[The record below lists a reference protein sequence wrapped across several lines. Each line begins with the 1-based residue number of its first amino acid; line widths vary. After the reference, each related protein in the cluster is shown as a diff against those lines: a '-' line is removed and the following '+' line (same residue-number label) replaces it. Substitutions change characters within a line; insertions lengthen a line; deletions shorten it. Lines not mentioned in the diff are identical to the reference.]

1 MSDPSPFWLPRM
13 HIKRTLL
20 THLCSSFR
28 ENRSTGSW
36 KKAVVARES
45 LYHYY
50 LTMTVYGV
58 WVINKAGGLIF
69 QRNYGGKP
77 FPSPHLAR
85 PTIDSRLPPPL
96 PVPSTPP
103 SWLPH
108 RLQKAG
114 IAQLSSNEYL
124 VMAGTL
130 HGVHAITSR
139 IAPVPK
145 SSGVQIIEAESFKM
159 TIHMTLTGTLRSPSV
174 RWSQGTVA
182 NVTAGRY
189 QVCPDLLRRHG
200 QRGIHPPK
208 DLRSL

>member
-1 MSDPSPFWLPRM
+1 MSDPTPFWLPRM

-20 THLCSSFR
+20 THLCLSFR
-28 ENRSTGSW
+28 ENRRTGSW

-77 FPSPHLAR
+77 FPSPYLAR

-103 SWLPH
+103 SWLPTHFKKPASLNSHPTNTLSWPEPYTAYTPSRPESH
-108 RLQKAG
+108 RCP
-114 IAQLSSNEYL
+114 
-124 VMAGTL
+124 
-130 HGVHAITSR
+130 R
-139 IAPVPK
+139 VP
-145 SSGVQIIEAESFKM
+145 G
-159 TIHMTLTGTLRSPSV
+159 
-174 RWSQGTVA
+174 
-182 NVTAGRY
+182 Y
-189 QVCPDLLRRHG
+189 
-200 QRGIHPPK
+200 
-208 DLRSL
+208 RSLKLNRSR